1 MVPGD
6 LQNMAWRIAEMERKE
21 HPCRRRASLLG
32 MPAWGDVLLGGR
44 LGAGSLVELFAA
56 EEGAGAWTLALFM
69 ARHACGRRKVLVVA
83 DAERRFYPPAASRLN
98 IDLRR
103 TIVIRPK
110 KGQPHHRARSGS
122 VPARRASEG
131 PGPLAGAS
139 GWCRESAHGDLVLAA
154 MTQSLRCAAV
164 GAAIGR
170 VDRLSTIDQRRLQV
184 AAESGGGVGFLLRP
198 AAALSI
204 PSFATVRLLIT
215 PVAPLTVVP
224 GASVNLARRIQVE
237 VVRFRGSQAGQSST
251 SRGGLTPRRSPL
263 VLEID
268 DEKGH
273 VHLPAS
279 MADAKS
285 PAPPAR
291 ASG

>member
-1 MVPGD
+1 V
-6 LQNMAWRIAEMERKE
+6 LQLRGWIFSGRWGNRIRVWPKSNYNMTPLLKNLAERIAEMERSE
-21 HPCRRRASLLG
+21 HPCRQVASLVG
-32 MPAWGDVLLGGR
+32 MPAWGDVLLGGK
-44 LGAGSLVELFAA
+44 LGAGSLVELLAA

-83 DAERRFYPPAASRLN
+83 DLERRFYPPAASRLR

-110 KGQPHHRARSGS
+110 
-122 VPARRASEG
+122 EG
-131 PGPLAGAS
+131 KA
-139 GWCRESAHGDLVLAA
+139 VLAA

-164 GAAIGR
+164 GAAIGKL
-170 VDRLSTIDQRRLQV
+170 DRLSATDQRRLQV

-198 AAALSI
+198 AAALSV
-204 PSFATVRLLIT
+204 PSFATVRLRIA
-215 PVAPLTVVP
+215 PVAASP
-224 GASVNLARRIQVE
+224 GASANVARRIQVE
-237 VVRFRGSQAGQSST
+237 VVRFRGGKAGQS
-251 SRGGLTPRRSPL
+251 L

-268 DEKGH
+268 DDKGH
-273 VHLPAS
+273 VRLPAF

-285 PAPPAR
+285 PPPPAR